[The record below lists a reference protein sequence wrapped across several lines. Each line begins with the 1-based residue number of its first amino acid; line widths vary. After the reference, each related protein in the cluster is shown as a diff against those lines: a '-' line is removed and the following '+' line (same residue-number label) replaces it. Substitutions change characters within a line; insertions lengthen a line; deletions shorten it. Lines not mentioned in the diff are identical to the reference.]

1 MSPTKEDN
9 GVYTLKPVAKTIATG
24 TFNTAISGLCNLPSE
39 PKEHHE
45 RVVRMPSDFNLTL
58 IRPAFR

>member
-24 TFNTAISGLCNLPSE
+24 TFGTANSGLYEGTSE
-39 PKEHHE
+39 PKNI
-45 RVVRMPSDFNLTL
+45 RVRMVTST
-58 IRPAFR
+58 